1 MYFIKGVGV
10 LDWASQVALVVK
22 NPPDNASRRKRWG
35 FDPWVRKT
43 PWRRAQQPTPVF
55 LPGESHGK
63 KSLTHRYN
71 NVVFLFKV
79 LASLFLNHLK
89 LAQVSRNY
97 HIINDE
103 EILYNWKQ
111 MLSFFRNWWG
121 VWRKKKDT
129 CMDPEIFP
137 MVLFQNDQKGW
148 MRRTNLFWLLF
159 HENSH

>member
-1 MYFIKGVGV
+1 M
-10 LDWASQVALVVK
+10 VK
-22 NPPDNASRRKRWG
+22 NLPDNASRRKRWG

-55 LPGESHGK
+55 LPGEFHGK

-71 NVVFLFKV
+71 NVVFFFKV

-121 VWRKKKDT
+121 VWRKKKRHLYGSRDLSNGPIPKWSEGLDAENQSLLVT
-129 CMDPEIFP
+129 FSWEFP
-137 MVLFQNDQKGW
+137 LINEDSVSSNMSI
-148 MRRTNLFWLLF
+148 
-159 HENSH
+159 ENQHS